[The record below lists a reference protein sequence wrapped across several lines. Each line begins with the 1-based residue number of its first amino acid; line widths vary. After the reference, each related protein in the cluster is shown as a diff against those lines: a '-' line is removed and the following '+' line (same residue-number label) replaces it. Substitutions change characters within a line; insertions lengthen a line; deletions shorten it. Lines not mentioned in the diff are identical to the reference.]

1 MIVILSILFVQDYDL
16 ALLVFLRSN
25 AILILMLCLF
35 GEKDFFEVSLGLQ
48 ELRLPRFFV
57 SLVFFS
63 SKFIY
68 LFKKE
73 LNKFK

>member
-1 MIVILSILFVQDYDL
+1 LIVILSILFVQDYDL

-35 GEKDFFEVSLGLQ
+35 GGRDFFEVSLGLQ

-57 SLVFFS
+57 SLVFLVQS
-63 SKFIY
+63 LFIC
-68 LFKKE
+68 LQKR
-73 LNKFK
+73 